1 MKPILTAVLLATLM
15 MPASVFAQGCDH
27 DARQAQISCADGQSW
42 DASTRTCVT
51 VGS

>member
-1 MKPILTAVLLATLM
+1 MKPILASALFAALM
-15 MPASVFAQGCDH
+15 MPASVFAQGCHH
-27 DARQAQISCADGQSW
+27 DARQAQISCAEGQSW